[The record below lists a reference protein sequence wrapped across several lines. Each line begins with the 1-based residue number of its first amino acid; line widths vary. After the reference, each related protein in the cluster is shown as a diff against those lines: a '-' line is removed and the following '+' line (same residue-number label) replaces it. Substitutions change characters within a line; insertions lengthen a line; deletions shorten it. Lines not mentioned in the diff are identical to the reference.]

1 MTERVKLSA
10 LEFYSGIGGWSAAAS
25 LATALPFQSVSSTVT
40 LSIEVKAA
48 FDINPIANDVYLL
61 NHALKPNHRSLEHV
75 TVKNLDAHRADLWM
89 MSPPCQPFTRNND
102 TAVRDKVDPRTA
114 SFVHLQELLQQ
125 MQHQPRLIF
134 LENVVGFETS
144 ECCQEFLQRLSS
156 LQYHVQQFHLT
167 PLQFGIPNDRPR
179 YYCIAHKVSST
190 ANAPTAIDT
199 TIYTS
204 FTDAAADATV
214 QRALLSQYLD
224 APLTPELRAEY
235 SVPDRVLSSS
245 SGWCL
250 DLRTPASDYT
260 ACFTK
265 SYSRFARG
273 TGSVLVELDGDAG
286 VVSADDTQQLEA
298 YLVRPRTSTATTA
311 AAVADSTAEPAATPS
326 EDRALWWERL
336 QRGAPRPLTIR
347 YFTPQELLRLFGF
360 PKSFHFPAGLN
371 KSKCYELIG
380 NSINVEVVAR
390 LLAHGLQAH
399 AVPAPPPST
408 VSSSSAA
415 PPL

>member
-1 MTERVKLSA
+1 MTEPVKLTA

-25 LATALPFQSVSSTVT
+25 LATALPFQWASSTV
-40 LSIEVKAA
+40 SVSVEVKAA
-48 FDINPIANDVYLL
+48 FDINPVANDVYLL
-61 NHALKPNHRSLEHV
+61 NHGLKPNHRSLEHIA
-75 TVKNLDAHRADLWM
+75 VKNLDAHRADLWM

-134 LENVVGFETS
+134 LENVVGFESS
-144 ECCQEFLQRLSS
+144 EICQEFLQRLSA
-156 LQYHVQQFHLT
+156 LHYQAQQFHLS

-179 YYCIAHKVSST
+179 YYCIAHKVSS
-190 ANAPTAIDT
+190 ADGVPVPVDT

-204 FTDAAADATV
+204 FSDSSAAAPA

-224 APLTPELRAEY
+224 VSLSPDERAEY

-250 DLRTPASDYT
+250 DLRTPASDYS

-273 TGSVLVELDGDAG
+273 TGSVLVEVDAG
-286 VVSADDTQQLEA
+286 VGAVSDGDTEQLEA
-298 YLVRPRTSTATTA
+298 YLVRPRPSTTS
-311 AAVADSTAEPAATPS
+311 AAVSSTEPQPEPAAASS

-371 KSKCYELIG
+371 KSKSYELIG
-380 NSINVEVVAR
+380 NSVNVEVVAR
-390 LLAHGLQAH
+390 LLAHGLRSH
-399 AVPAPPPST
+399 ALPTPQST
-408 VSSSSAA
+408 PTSSAA
-415 PPL
+415 AASL

>member
-1 MTERVKLSA
+1 MTEPVKLTA

-25 LATALPFQSVSSTVT
+25 LTTALPFQWASSTVT

-61 NHALKPNHRSLEHV
+61 NHALKPNHRSLEHI

-134 LENVVGFETS
+134 LENVVGFESS
-144 ECCQEFLQRLSS
+144 ESCEEFLQRLSA
-156 LQYHVQQFHLT
+156 LQYQVQQFHLS

-179 YYCIAHKVSST
+179 YYCIAHKVSSAT
-190 ANAPTAIDT
+190 GAPTPIDT
-199 TIYTS
+199 RIYTS
-204 FTDAAADATV
+204 FPDASAAASV

-224 APLTPELRAEY
+224 APLSPDLRAEY
-235 SVPDRVLSSS
+235 RVPDRVLSSS

-250 DLRTPASDYT
+250 DLRTPASDYS

-273 TGSVLVELDGDAG
+273 TGSVLVEVDAAAG
-286 VVSADDTQQLEA
+286 ADAVSEGDTQQLEA
-298 YLVRPRTSTATTA
+298 YLVRPRPSTAT
-311 AAVADSTAEPAATPS
+311 AAVSSTEPEPALEPAATSSS

-360 PKSFHFPAGLN
+360 PKSFRFPAALN

-380 NSINVEVVAR
+380 NSVNVEVVAR

-399 AVPAPPPST
+399 AAPT
-408 VSSSSAA
+408 ASSSAA
-415 PPL
+415 ASSL